1 MSSDLRAI
9 ERQRHHWIAAV
20 NARDVDRYL
29 DLLTDDIVWL
39 PPGAAAL
46 SGKAAFGAWV
56 QPFFERFD
64 YEFALTDPDVRV
76 AGGWAVERGA
86 FQTQMR
92 SLSDGQSGHH
102 GGRYLVLWRT
112 DADDMWR
119 IERYIDETPA
129 TAR

>member
-46 SGKAAFGAWV
+46 SGKAAFGA
-56 QPFFERFD
+56 
-64 YEFALTDPDVRV
+64 
-76 AGGWAVERGA
+76 RGA
-86 FQTQMR
+86 T
-92 SLSDGQSGHH
+92 
-102 GGRYLVLWRT
+102 VL
-112 DADDMWR
+112 
-119 IERYIDETPA
+119 
-129 TAR
+129 